1 MTGTAIRKR
10 TEDVLVLGVSVDDRA
25 HGVAGRFNGGED
37 LAIDREGIE
46 PDGEETV
53 ALIGGDDDA
62 QRLAVD
68 LDSDRLG

>member
-25 HGVAGRFNGGED
+25 HGVAGRFNRGED
-37 LAIDREGIE
+37 LAVDREGIE
-46 PDGEETV
+46 PDSEEAV

-68 LDSDRLG
+68 LDGDRLG